1 METSELVPSR
11 ASDAQHTNTN
21 SNGTNSGNSNASSS
35 SSVAEEGS
43 ELMVAKVGY
52 LVALSVVIVLG
63 NILVI
68 VSVVKMK
75 AMHRVTNYLLV
86 SLAAADL
93 MVRVVICYTSW

>member
-21 SNGTNSGNSNASSS
+21 SNGTNSGNSNASS